1 MKPEKILAAMVFAL
15 FLTAGN
21 CLANDPAQLS
31 NEMHANPY
39 NFIRYGAQGM
49 DSVFYIDKSSLAVVK
64 YEPPRY
70 EIIIRNIVVGSAT
83 DEFLS
88 YSYDYKSRR
97 MYVKLADRHSGAKSW
112 IYIDPKNIK
121 GRSIYQQN
129 WESYLAAGEIVFYM
143 AYNMNFFDKPVT
155 DAFKNYLNGQIDY
168 YK

>member
-1 MKPEKILAAMVFAL
+1 MKPEKILSAIVLAL

-21 CLANDPAQLS
+21 CLANDLT

-39 NFIRYGAQGM
+39 NFIRYGAQNM
-49 DSVFYIDKSSLAVVK
+49 DSVFYLDKSSLAVVR

-70 EIIIRNIVVGSAT
+70 EIIIRNIVTGAAT

-97 MYVKLADRHSGAKSW
+97 MYVKLADKHSGAKSW
-112 IYIDPKNIK
+112 IYIDPKNLK

-155 DAFKNYLNGQIDY
+155 EAFKNYLHGQIDY